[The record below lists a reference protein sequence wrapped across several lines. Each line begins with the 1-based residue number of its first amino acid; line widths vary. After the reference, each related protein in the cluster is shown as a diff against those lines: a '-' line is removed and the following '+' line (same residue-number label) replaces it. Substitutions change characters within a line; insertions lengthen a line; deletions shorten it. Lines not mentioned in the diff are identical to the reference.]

1 MSTTWNDLMSRILDP
16 NATFDFLDMEPI
28 SDSNFNTVLLY
39 AYEKMQRVAVGIEQ
53 VTLDQALYRGSL
65 LSEFRSIESH
75 IVNILCNLHYAMVHQ
90 DLIPTASV
98 TKEIMGA
105 EYRDLDGTLA
115 RAHRDSIIM
124 KKYNEAIDDLKVK
137 FKQFTEMK

>member
-1 MSTTWNDLMSRILDP
+1 MSTTWENLVSKIVDP
-16 NATFDFLDMEPI
+16 DASFEFLDMEPI
-28 SDSNFNTVLLY
+28 ADSSFNTVLLY

-90 DLIPTASV
+90 DLTPTASV
-98 TKEIMGA
+98 TKEIMRA
-105 EYRDLDGTLA
+105 EYRDLDGTSA

-124 KKYNEAIDDLKVK
+124 KKYNEAIEDLSGK
-137 FKQFTEMK
+137 FKQFTEK